1 MNTANPTE
9 KSTLKLRHIVYA
21 LQAVSF
27 FNLGITL
34 IIAVIINYV
43 KRNDVKD
50 TWLASHYTWQIRSF
64 WYSMLWLTLG
74 SLSFRQGIG
83 QLILAACSIWL
94 LYRIIKGWLH
104 LFDKKPLYVK
114 QLKNNA
120 D

>member
-1 MNTANPTE
+1 MNNPPE
-9 KSTLKLRHIVYA
+9 KSAFKLAHVVYA

-34 IIAVIINYV
+34 IIGVIINYV
-43 KRNDVKD
+43 KRADTKD
-50 TWLASHYTWQIRSF
+50 SWLASHYTWQIRSF

-83 QLILAACSIWL
+83 QIILVVGSIWL
-94 LYRIIKGWLH
+94 IYRIIKGWLH

-114 QLKNNA
+114 TV
-120 D
+120 